1 MDEMIE
7 GTPVPEEVVTASP
20 QAEEV
25 NQAPVENE
33 EIQEPVTEKKFSQE
47 ELDSI
52 VQKRL
57 AREQRKWTREQSL
70 ATQNVNVDVPSDLR
84 LTDFAT
90 PEDYAKALADQIADR
105 KLAAREQQ
113 KQYVEI
119 DEAWADREERA
130 RDKYDDFEQ
139 VAYNPKVPITDAMA
153 ATIKAADN
161 GHDVAYFLGQNLE
174 EAKRI
179 SKLPVHLQP
188 YEIGKIEAKLA
199 AAPPV
204 KKTTSA
210 PAPITPVNAHSKG
223 APSYDTTD
231 PRSVK
236 TMSASE
242 WIEADRA
249 RERKKWEQRTR

>member
-1 MDEMIE
+1 MEEIDGVI
-7 GTPVPEEVVTASP
+7 PEEVVTATTET
-20 QAEEV
+20 EEV
-25 NQAPVENE
+25 IESPAEGSEVEQT
-33 EIQEPVTEKKFSQE
+33 QEEKKFSQR
-47 ELDSI
+47 ELDEI
-52 VQKRL
+52 VQKRIAREHRKL
-57 AREQRKWTREQSL
+57 AREQ
-70 ATQNVNVDVPSDLR
+70 APVTQNVKVDAPTEIK

-90 PEDYAKALADQIADR
+90 PEDYAQALADRIAEQ

-113 KQYVEI
+113 KHRSEI
-119 DEAWADREERA
+119 EEVYADSEEKARE
-130 RDKYDDFEQ
+130 KYDDFEQ
-139 VAYNPKVPITDAMA
+139 VAYNPKVPITPAMA
-153 ATIKAADN
+153 ATIKASGSN
-161 GHDVAYFLGQNLE
+161 GPDVAYFLGQNLE

-179 SKLPVHLQP
+179 SNLPDYLQP

-231 PRSVK
+231 PRSTK